1 MSLRSLLIISLASF
15 LLIESQAQSSDRPNV
30 LMISIDDLNDWT
42 GFLEDRSEKQ
52 FFMMTGD
59 LHNSFA
65 INITPNVWEFASGP
79 ANSINHVPATDEAN
93 RPANGTFKYGPRECD
108 IRWSTYVLEGAPRLV
123 RQQQTYCVVQVN
135 NVFNSQLQRGDERW
149 VAYPHPQVIFKYYDA
164 FTGELRYSESI
175 VSGMKN

>member
-79 ANSINHVPATDEAN
+79 ANSINHVPSADEAN
-93 RPANGTFKYGPRECD
+93 RPENGTFKYGPRECD
-108 IRWSTYVLEGAPRLV
+108 IRWSTYVHADTPRLE
-123 RQQQTYCVVQVN
+123 RQQPTYCVVQVN
-135 NVFNSQLQRGDERW
+135 NVFNSPIQRGDERW